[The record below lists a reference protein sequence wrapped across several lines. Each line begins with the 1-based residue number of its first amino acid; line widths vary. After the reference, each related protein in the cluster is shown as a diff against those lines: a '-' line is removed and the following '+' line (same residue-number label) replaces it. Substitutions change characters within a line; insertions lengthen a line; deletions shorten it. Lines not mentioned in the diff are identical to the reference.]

1 MQTQTQLLK
10 TPKKALVMNPVRK
23 VSIMKTSNSL
33 TLVAAA
39 VCAFA
44 LSGAANAQTLNP
56 QEKRITDEAIHA
68 DYQTYEAQQVRIKGL
83 NDTGNH
89 RVASY
94 SLAKAQCWLDVSFH
108 EYTRNDRS
116 AFPQEALTESFKIT
130 QFLSKGGAVAAAD
143 NPANKTPMVN
153 GAARLREDLWAQA
166 NALKGHAGYR
176 CAEQKVACAEV
187 ELVHA
192 GNEHN
197 QQQWRHAKPYV
208 QIAEDYLGEAKAA
221 ADQCVPKP
229 AIVAVA
235 PAPVAPPPPPV
246 VPGVVRTPVNLAANV
261 LFNFDKR
268 DLPNIRA
275 MTKERLDKLI
285 SDVKSGGFSVQSI
298 NLVGHADRSNFTGKS
313 DYNIRLA
320 EDRVMTV
327 RNYMVAQGVP
337 AQLIRTS
344 SRADSQQVEACQ
356 GKFRTKDEY
365 HECLLPNRRVEVT
378 VQGVR

>member
-1 MQTQTQLLK
+1 MKKSTQLSSRL
-10 TPKKALVMNPVRK
+10 
-23 VSIMKTSNSL
+23 SL
-33 TLVAAA
+33 
-39 VCAFA
+39 CAA
-44 LSGAANAQTLNP
+44 LSSLLIASGAHAQTLNP

-68 DYQTYEAQQVRIKGL
+68 DYSTYEAQQGRIKSV
-83 NDTGNH
+83 NDSGKH

-116 AFPQEALTESFKIT
+116 AFPQEALTESYKIS
-130 QFLSKGGAVAAAD
+130 QFLSGGGAVAAAE
-143 NPANKTPMVN
+143 NPANKTPLVN

-166 NALKGHAGYR
+166 NSLKGHAGYR

-192 GNEHN
+192 GNEYN

-221 ADQCVPKP
+221 ADQCIPKP
-229 AIVAVA
+229 TVAA
-235 PAPVAPPPPPV
+235 VAPPPVVLPPPLV
-246 VPGVVRTPVNLAANV
+246 APAAVRTPVNLAANV

-268 DLPNIRA
+268 DLGNIRQ
-275 MTKERLDKLI
+275 MTKDRLDKLI
-285 SDVKSGGFSVQSI
+285 SDVKSGGFNVQNI
-298 NLVGHADRSNFTGKS
+298 NLTGHADRSNFTGKA
-313 DYNIRLA
+313 DYNVRLA
-320 EDRVMTV
+320 QDRVQTV

-337 AQLIRTS
+337 AQLITTS
-344 SRADSQQVEACQ
+344 ARADSQQVEACT
-356 GKFRTKDEY
+356 GKFRTTAEY

-378 VQGVR
+378 VVGVR